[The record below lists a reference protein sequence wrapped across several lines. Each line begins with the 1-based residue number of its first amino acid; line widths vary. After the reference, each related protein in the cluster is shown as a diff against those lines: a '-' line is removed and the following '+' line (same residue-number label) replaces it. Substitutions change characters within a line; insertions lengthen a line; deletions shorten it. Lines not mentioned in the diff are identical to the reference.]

1 MGLDMYLKAKKFYY
15 DEAEGN
21 AIIKLAMPDN
31 HPFKK
36 LRSVDVSIEIGYWRK
51 ANEIHNWFVNSVQ
64 DGEDNCRE
72 YYVDPK
78 HIETLLATV
87 RKVLDDPKLAEELLP
102 TQSGF
107 FFGSTEYD
115 EYYFAGLRETEEMLA
130 NVLSFVRDNPGY
142 HLYYQSSW

>member
-1 MGLDMYLKAKKFYY
+1 MGLDMYLKAKKFYF

-21 AIIKLAMPDN
+21 AIIKLAMPEN
-31 HPFKK
+31 HPFKR
-36 LRSVDVSIEIGYWRK
+36 LRQAEVSIEVGYWRK
-51 ANEIHNWFVNSVQ
+51 ANEIHNWFVNNVQ
-64 DGEDNCRE
+64 KGNDDCGE

-87 RKVLDDPKLAEELLP
+87 REVLNNPKLAESLLP

-115 EYYFAGLRETEEMLA
+115 ECYFSGLRHTEEMLA
-130 NVLSFVRDNPGY
+130 NVLSFVKDNPAFN
-142 HLYYQSSW
+142 LYYQSSW

>member
-1 MGLDMYLKAKKFYY
+1 MYLKAKKFYF

-21 AIIKLAMPDN
+21 AIIKLAMPEN
-31 HPFKK
+31 HPFKR
-36 LRSVDVSIEIGYWRK
+36 LRQAEVSIEIGYWRK
-51 ANEIHNWFVNSVQ
+51 ANEIHNWFVNNVQ
-64 DGEDNCRE
+64 KGNDDCGE

-87 RKVLDDPKLAEELLP
+87 REVLNNPKLAESLLP

-115 EYYFAGLRETEEMLA
+115 ECYFSGLRHTEEMLA
-130 NVLSFVRDNPGY
+130 NVLSFVKDNPAFN
-142 HLYYQSSW
+142 LYYQSSW

>member
-1 MGLDMYLKAKKFYY
+1 MGLDMYLKAKKFYF

-21 AIIKLAMPDN
+21 AIIKLAMPEN

-36 LRSVDVSIEIGYWRK
+36 LKQAEVSIEIGYWRK
-51 ANEIHNWFVNSVQ
+51 ANEIHNWFVNNVQ
-64 DGEDNCRE
+64 KGNDDCGE

-87 RKVLDDPKLAEELLP
+87 REVLNNPKLAESLLP

-115 EYYFAGLRETEEMLA
+115 ECYFSGLRHTEEMLA
-130 NVLSFVRDNPGY
+130 NVLSFVKDNPAFN
-142 HLYYQSSW
+142 LYYQSSW